1 MTTEDRE
8 RQLMAAIK
16 NGRQAKGYAPSMR
29 ELAKAMGVSLTRVA
43 QLMARCE
50 RKGLI
55 TRHRNVARS
64 YAVAEV
70 EQAGKVKPTNPS
82 RKRPARNVTTTPAK

>member
-50 RKGLI
+50 HKGLI

-64 YAVAEV
+64 IVVAEI
-70 EQAGKVKPTNPS
+70 EQAGKAKTTNQTK
-82 RKRPARNVTTTPAK
+82 KRPASGSKTTPAK

>member
-8 RQLMAAIK
+8 RQLMAAIT

-50 RKGLI
+50 HKGLI

-64 YAVAEV
+64 YVVAEI
-70 EQAGKVKPTNPS
+70 EQAGKAKPTSPS
-82 RKRPARNVTTTPAK
+82 RKGSARNVTTKPAK

>member
-29 ELAKAMGVSLTRVA
+29 ELAKAIGVSLTRVA

-50 RKGLI
+50 HKGLI

-64 YAVAEV
+64 YVVAEI
-70 EQAGKVKPTNPS
+70 EQTGKAKPTSPS
-82 RKRPARNVTTTPAK
+82 RKRPARNVTTKPAK

>member
-50 RKGLI
+50 HKGLI

-64 YAVAEV
+64 IVVAEI
-70 EQAGKVKPTNPS
+70 EPAGKAKPTNQTK
-82 RKRPARNVTTTPAK
+82 KRPARGPKTTPAK